1 MEELNLAQF
10 PPLELVETQ
19 EHQESEAQELTILCP
34 LSGGDN
40 LDGTKDIYEAKR
52 ELQPL
57 CVCVGGGRGVRVR
70 EFRYPRSQ
78 EVSDPLEL
86 KVYYRQL

>member
-34 LSGGDN
+34 LSRGDN
-40 LDGTKDIYEAKR
+40 LDGTKDIYEAER

-57 CVCVGGGRGVRVR
+57 CVCVCRWGYGCWRV
-70 EFRYPRSQ
+70 
-78 EVSDPLEL
+78 
-86 KVYYRQL
+86 